1 MKMFGLPKED
11 RRWAIALVVTIVL
24 GGIGSLIM
32 ASIRDNTHLN
42 SPEQVN
48 RFFDG
53 YAKSHPYE
61 SSVVTGNLE
70 VVKRS
75 YILFPIPLPKRIVER
90 YSFDQVKDD
99 PNLDND
105 VLIIVNNGDRT
116 RPLNVGKAHIF
127 VPNFVPDKDVQIIS
141 GGIISPPPDDR
152 TDHM

>member
-1 MKMFGLPKED
+1 MFELSKKE
-11 RRWAIALVVTIVL
+11 WFLVAIVV
-24 GGIGSLIM
+24 LI
-32 ASIRDNTHLN
+32 AISWWISVSIRENAQSKNSN
-42 SPEQVN
+42 SPELVN

-61 SSVVTGNLE
+61 SSVVSGNLE

-75 YILFPIPLPKRIVER
+75 YKLFPIPLPKRIVER

-99 PNLDND
+99 PKLDSD

-116 RPLNVGKAHIF
+116 TNLDVGKARIIHF
-127 VPNFVPDKDVQIIS
+127 RGEVKNKIIS

-152 TDHM
+152 SDNM